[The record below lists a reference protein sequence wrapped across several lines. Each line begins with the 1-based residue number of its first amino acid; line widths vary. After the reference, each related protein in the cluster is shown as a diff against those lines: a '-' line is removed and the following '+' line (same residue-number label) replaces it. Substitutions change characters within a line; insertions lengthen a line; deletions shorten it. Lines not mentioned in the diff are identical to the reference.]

1 MPTSTELS
9 NARRHHSDV
18 SSRAPRNRPDALAQ
32 NAEPGPSSGASR
44 NSGDDDSALPAG
56 GTPAQARTVTTPA
69 PTVRRP
75 TIADGARMWRIASD
89 SGELDVNTPYAYAL
103 LARDFHDTC
112 RVAKVADETVG
123 FVTGY
128 RRPEAPTTLFVWQIA
143 VDPAFRGRNIGGLL
157 LDALVRDLVDVV
169 AVETTVTESNDSS
182 RRLFGKFADR
192 HGAELSESAL
202 FTAGDFPDAHEAEPL
217 LTISG
222 LAH

>member
-9 NARRHHSDV
+9 NARHHHSDA
-18 SSRAPRNRPDALAQ
+18 STHASHNPPNALAQ
-32 NAEPGPSSGASR
+32 NAEPGPSPDQSG
-44 NSGDDDSALPAG
+44 NPDDDDSA
-56 GTPAQARTVTTPA
+56 GTDGNTATHARTVAA

-75 TIADGARMWRIASD
+75 TIADGAHMWRIASD

-112 RVAKVADETVG
+112 RVATVADEAVG

-143 VDPAFRGRNIGGLL
+143 VEPAFRGRNIGGLL
-157 LDALVRDLVDVV
+157 LDALVRDLVDIV
-169 AVETTVTESNDSS
+169 AVETTVTQTNDSS

-192 HGAELSESAL
+192 HDARMSESPL
-202 FTAGDFPDAHEAEPL
+202 FAAGHFPDAHEAEPL

>member
-9 NARRHHSDV
+9 NARHHHSDA
-18 SSRAPRNRPDALAQ
+18 SAPASHNPPSVLAQ
-32 NAEPGPSSGASR
+32 NAEPGPRPDESG
-44 NSGDDDSALPAG
+44 NPDDDESAGTAG
-56 GTPAQARTVTTPA
+56 VTPTPARTAVDPA

-75 TIADGARMWRIASD
+75 TIADGAHMWRIASD
-89 SGELDVNTPYAYAL
+89 SGELDVNTAYAYAL
-103 LARDFHDTC
+103 LARDFRDTC
-112 RVAKVADETVG
+112 RVATVAEQAVG

-128 RRPEAPTTLFVWQIA
+128 RRPDAPTTLFVWQIA

-169 AVETTVTESNDSS
+169 AVETTVTQTNDSS

-192 HGAELSESAL
+192 HDARICESPL
-202 FTAGDFPDAHEAEPL
+202 FAAGDFPDAHEAEPL

-222 LAH
+222 LAR